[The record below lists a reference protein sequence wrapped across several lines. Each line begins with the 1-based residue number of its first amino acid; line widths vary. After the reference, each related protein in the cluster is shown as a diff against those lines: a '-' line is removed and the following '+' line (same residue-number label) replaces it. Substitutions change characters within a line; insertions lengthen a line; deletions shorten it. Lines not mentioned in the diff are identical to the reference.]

1 MMTKKK
7 IMKKKMMMM
16 VMMIVT
22 VMKMRTMMTWESM
35 NSMVDLNPEEKY
47 TISSRHARN
56 GYVSS

>member
-1 MMTKKK
+1 MMMRKN
-7 IMKKKMMMM
+7 MKKKKMRML
-16 VMMIVT
+16 MMIVT

-56 GYVSS
+56 GYVSF